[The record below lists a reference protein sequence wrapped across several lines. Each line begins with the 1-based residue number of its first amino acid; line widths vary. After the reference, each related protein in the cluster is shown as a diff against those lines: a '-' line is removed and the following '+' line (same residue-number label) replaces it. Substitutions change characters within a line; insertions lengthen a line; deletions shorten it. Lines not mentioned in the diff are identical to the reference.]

1 MASRNQFLYLGLLL
15 LVTFF
20 WGLTFPLI
28 YNSLAFVSPV
38 LFLSLRFLLS
48 SLLLLPFLRK
58 KNAFSRTNMKYGLIA
73 GVFLFIGYY
82 FQTVGLEYTTPAKSG
97 IITGTYVVLIPVISY
112 FYLRKKIT
120 RLDTIASVMA
130 FAGLIT
136 MSAGSVSNTS
146 VQLGDILTL
155 ICAIG
160 YAFQIAYVSKYAKNL
175 DSTVFTFYQILAVG
189 ILSTIAIPTYPMSH
203 QTINYYVVFTI
214 FFTAIFAGVFG
225 YYINTKALVFVEATT
240 AGIIFVGEPI
250 FAAITSVIIN
260 GEVLGPLGLVGGA
273 IMVLAMFFTTFDKYL
288 ARKRARSVSPRNSP

>member
-28 YNSLAFVSPV
+28 KQSLVFISPV

-48 SLLLLPFLRK
+48 SVLLLPFLRRR
-58 KNAFSRTNMKYGLIA
+58 NAFSRTNIKYGLIA

-82 FQTVGLEYTTPAKSG
+82 FQTVGLEYTSAAKSG

-120 RLDTIASVMA
+120 RTDTFASILA

-136 MSAGSVSNTS
+136 MSAGSISNTT
-146 VQLGDILTL
+146 VQLGDVLTL

-160 YAFQIAYVSKYAKNL
+160 YAFQIAYVSKYAKDL
-175 DSTVFTFYQILAVG
+175 DSTVFTFYQILTVG
-189 ILSTIAIPTYPMSH
+189 ILSTIAIPTYPITS
-203 QTINYYVVFTI
+203 QTINYYVIFTI

-225 YYINTKALVFVEATT
+225 YYINTKALVFVEPTT

-250 FAAITSVIIN
+250 FAALTSVIFY
-260 GEVLGPLGLVGGA
+260 GENLGILGLIGGA
-273 IMVLAMFFTTFDKYL
+273 VMVLAMFFTTFDKYL
-288 ARKRARSVSPRNSP
+288 AHKRAKDLSLRSSP